1 MVESLLEPDEPAPVL
16 VERAGGGSP
25 FLLVAD
31 HGDRRFPKAT
41 GSLGL
46 PPAELDRHIAYD
58 IGILPVARGVAQALE
73 APLVAQTY
81 SRLLIDCN
89 RPTHVPQSIPEISET
104 TEIPGNRGLA
114 ACARQARIDA
124 LFRPY
129 HGAITALLEQRGRAR
144 QPTVLIALHSF
155 TPVYMGAARPWHMG
169 LLYNRDGRL
178 ARPLLELLAED
189 AALTVGD
196 QLPYAVDDEHDY
208 TLPVHGEQRG
218 LLHVG
223 VEIRQDLIAETAG
236 QEQWTERIGAVL
248 KQLLGRLP
256 PDDL

>member
-1 MVESLLEPDEPAPVL
+1 
-16 VERAGGGSP
+16 
-25 FLLVAD
+25 
-31 HGDRRFPKAT
+31 
-41 GSLGL
+41 
-46 PPAELDRHIAYD
+46 
-58 IGILPVARGVAQALE
+58 
-73 APLVAQTY
+73 
-81 SRLLIDCN
+81 
-89 RPTHVPQSIPEISET
+89 
-104 TEIPGNRGLA
+104 
-114 ACARQARIDA
+114 
-124 LFRPY
+124 
-129 HGAITALLEQRGRAR
+129 
-144 QPTVLIALHSF
+144 
-155 TPVYMGAARPWHMG
+155 VYMGAARPWHIG

-208 TLPVHGEQRG
+208 TLPVHGEQRR

-256 PDDL
+256 PCAG